1 MSDRSTR
8 FSGLSAWISFVQVL
22 VPLSAIVL
30 AIAAV
35 VGHPEW
41 TGWQR
46 AEVAAGVVLVVGV
59 AEALLASI
67 GVILKIESTMFR
79 THDLVMDMRDTATKQ
94 TKQLAE
100 VAEQSRLSD
109 LARAISSREQERD
122 LIRRAFNE
130 SLIGGDFEAA
140 YYLADTLENRHGYK
154 QEAEKLR
161 RELSAMRRTSE
172 EQYIA
177 ESVDRVNQLVGDHEW
192 EKARVEAE
200 RLVKLYP
207 AMDEIQRLPEALRQR
222 RTEHK
227 RRLLKAWDESVQR
240 NEIDRGIA
248 LLREL
253 DQYLTP
259 NEAAALEE
267 SARGVFRAKLH
278 NMGVQFSLAVTEKN
292 WGTALQIGQDIVSE
306 FPNTRMAAEV
316 LEHLDTLKSRA
327 ARSMEAA
334 VEG

>member
-1 MSDRSTR
+1 MSDRPTR
-8 FSGLSAWISFVQVL
+8 FSGLSAWVRFVQVL
-22 VPLSAIVL
+22 VPLG
-30 AIAAV
+30 AV
-35 VGHPEW
+35 VVGVGAVAGQPES

-46 AEVAAGVVLVVGV
+46 AEVIAVIVLAVVVV
-59 AEALLASI
+59 EALLASI
-67 GVILKIESTMFR
+67 GVVLKIESTIFR

-94 TKQLAE
+94 AKLTADI
-100 VAEQSRLSD
+100 AEQSRLSD
-109 LARAISSREQERD
+109 LARSILSREQERD

-140 YYLADTLENRHGYK
+140 YYFADTLENRHGYK
-154 QEAEKLR
+154 QEAERLR
-161 RELSAMRRTSE
+161 RELAAMRQTA
-172 EQYIA
+172 EQRYIS
-177 ESVDRVNQLVGDHEW
+177 ESVDRVNQMLGEHEW
-192 EKARVEAE
+192 EKSRVEVE
-200 RLVKLYP
+200 RLTKLYP
-207 AMDEIQRLPEALRQR
+207 EDEEIQQLPERLRQR

-306 FPNTRMAAEV
+306 FPNSRMAAEV

>member
-1 MSDRSTR
+1 MSNGTRR
-8 FSGLSAWISFVQVL
+8 FSGLTAWISFVQVL
-22 VPLSAIVL
+22 VPLAAIVL
-30 AIAAV
+30 GVASVA
-35 VGHPEW
+35 GHPEW

-46 AEVAAGVVLVVGV
+46 AELAAAVVLLVGVV
-59 AEALLASI
+59 EALLASI
-67 GVILKIESTMFR
+67 GVVVKIESTMFR
-79 THDLVMDMRDTATKQ
+79 THDLVMDMRDSATKQ
-94 TKQLAE
+94 AKQLAE
-100 VAEQSRLSD
+100 IAEQSRLSD
-109 LARAISSREQERD
+109 LARGISSREQERD

-140 YYLADTLENRHGYK
+140 YYFADTLESRHGYK

-161 RELSAMRRTSE
+161 RELSSMRQTA
-172 EQYIA
+172 EQRYIS
-177 ESVDRVNQLVGDHEW
+177 ESVDRANQMMGDHEW
-192 EKARVEAE
+192 EKARQEVE
-200 RLVKLYP
+200 RLLKLYP
-207 AMDEIQRLPEALRQR
+207 NVEEIQQLPDRLRLK

-306 FPNTRMAAEV
+306 FPNSRMAAEV

-327 ARSMEAA
+327 ARSMEA